1 MTDRIKELEEQA
13 NVILEWCRQ
22 QQLPEEERDILEL
35 KDRFTLLWE
44 RVINPSWNLELGKF
58 RLRKRF
64 KKHTATVYWYRR
76 NDGSVVYFHQP
87 QDTCHTAGHM
97 KFIGTSTV
105 EFTEP
110 QE

>member
-1 MTDRIKELEEQA
+1 MNDRIKELEEQA
-13 NVILEWCRQ
+13 KVILEWCRQ
-22 QQLPEEERDILEL
+22 QHLPQEERDVLEYIESGNTEW
-35 KDRFTLLWE
+35 KPS
-44 RVINPSWNLELGKF
+44 INPTWNLGYRTF
-58 RLRKRF
+58 RLRKRP

-110 QE
+110 Q